1 MKIIKENSAFFL
13 FLVIVVLF
21 NMIGCETKRANK
33 YKETSNKLEQAVS
46 LANQKVKISEI
57 KLQDSLKVKQAEIE
71 KLQVTS
77 KNLQSLYGEL
87 LKSSK
92 VKPKNVKELISIST
106 VVSGVDTVVCL
117 VDTFGGLKANW
128 KDDYINVKVNI
139 DTNRVAALDYSI
151 KDSLTVISYQKK
163 HSLLFGLIK
172 WSSFEGCK
180 VITHNPKSIPV
191 TVISYSNISK

>member
-71 KLQVTS
+71 NVNSTS
-77 KNLQSLYGEL
+77 KCKFTESFR
-87 LKSSK
+87 KST
-92 VKPKNVKELISIST
+92 L
-106 VVSGVDTVVCL
+106 VV
-117 VDTFGGLKANW
+117 F
-128 KDDYINVKVNI
+128 
-139 DTNRVAALDYSI
+139 
-151 KDSLTVISYQKK
+151 
-163 HSLLFGLIK
+163 
-172 WSSFEGCK
+172 
-180 VITHNPKSIPV
+180 
-191 TVISYSNISK
+191 